1 MDIKKYKFRNR
12 RTVLVSFSLL
22 FAIVVALGI
31 FTASSVT
38 SLNNLFREA
47 RDKFLPAIEVS
58 LITEK
63 LYANRL
69 SLEEHILEK
78 DSLTLPKIEGLIF
91 LNNKQIDSLIIQYSD
106 IYSSPVTSNNL
117 QKYRNQIQEYR
128 NLETLIIKQSR
139 RGSKQQALLNF
150 IGRSSRIFQGMIKP
164 MEKLINIHTTE
175 GQELYKKSEDLAGQ
189 IRFYLYL
196 AVGLAFAIAIIVG
209 TIVGFT
215 YMNE

>member
-1 MDIKKYKFRNR
+1 RNR

-31 FTASSVT
+31 LTASSVT

-69 SLEEHILEK
+69 NLEEHILEK

-91 LNNKQIDSLIIQYSD
+91 QNNKQIDSLIIQYSD

-175 GQELYKKSEDLAGQ
+175 GQELYKKSEDLASQ